1 MARQTFEIAAANN
14 VLEELERHIAAAPKK
29 AEKTAL
35 RVLNRSLQRGKSR
48 TSKIVRD
55 ELNLKKAIVDE
66 RIKTRVISKRAF
78 VGSLQLRD
86 RRVALVEFLT
96 KNQIA
101 TAWRRQNA
109 RRRRSAG
116 VSVKVY
122 KKKGR
127 ELFPG
132 TFVNIGLKSGK
143 WHVLKRRYPERDS
156 HEIQYGPNLAQGFNK
171 VLGKFASEAAEW
183 MNAELLRLF
192 RKNIDIT

>member
-14 VLEELERHIAAAPKK
+14 VLEELERHIAVAPAK
-29 AEKTAL
+29 AERTAL
-35 RVLNRSLQRGKSR
+35 RVLNRALKRGKSR

-55 ELNLKKAIVDE
+55 DLNLKKSVVDE
-66 RIKTRVISKRAF
+66 RIKTRLISKRAL

-86 RRVALVEFLT
+86 RRVALIEFMT

-101 TAWRRQNA
+101 TAWRRQNS
-109 RRRRSAG
+109 RVRRSAG
-116 VSVKVY
+116 VAIKVH
-122 KKKGR
+122 KNKGR

-132 TFVNIGLKSGK
+132 TFVNIGIKSGR
-143 WHVLKRRYPERDS
+143 WHVLKRRYPERDT
-156 HEIQYGPNLAQGFNK
+156 HEIQYGPNLARGFNK
-171 VLGKFASEAAEW
+171 VLGQFASEAAEW